1 MPFLI
6 ARKKTLT
13 DKEKRSKAKRNKMN
27 THEYQAKDILK
38 FYNIPIPRFG
48 VASSIEG
55 VESILRD
62 LSLKEAV
69 IKIQVHAGG
78 RGKAGGVKIAHS
90 QQEILKNARKLIG
103 MKMVNN
109 QTGSQGIIA
118 HQVLISELVAIKKE
132 YYLSIIID
140 RKRKEAVFIASAE
153 GGVEIEEIAAK
164 NPEKILTM
172 PIGLNGVLHPFQKL
186 QLVKFMDWKA
196 EMAKQGIQI
205 AEGLV
210 QAFMDTDASLLEIN
224 PLVADQNNH
233 LWALDAKLVVDDNAL
248 FRQSKIVDF
257 YDPSQAMQNEARA
270 KESDLAYIALEGNI
284 GCMVNGAGLAMATM
298 DIIQYYGG
306 KPANFLDVGGGA
318 SKEKVAEGF
327 KIILSDPNVKAI
339 LVNIFGGIMNCA
351 TLAEGIIAAVKE
363 MEIRVPLVVR
373 MEGTNVEE
381 GKRLLQHS
389 NLAII
394 TVDGLDNAAK
404 KVVEMLKGKE

>member
-1 MPFLI
+1 
-6 ARKKTLT
+6 
-13 DKEKRSKAKRNKMN
+13 MN
-27 THEYQAKDILK
+27 THEYQAKEILTSYK
-38 FYNIPIPRFG
+38 IPIPRFG

-55 VESILRD
+55 VEAVLRD
-62 LSLKEAV
+62 LSLEEAV

-78 RGKAGGVKIAHS
+78 RGKAGGVKIAHGL
-90 QQEILKNARKLIG
+90 QEILKNARKLIG

-109 QTGSQGIIA
+109 QTGPQGVIA
-118 HQVLISELVAIKKE
+118 HQVLISELIAIKKE
-132 YYLSIIID
+132 YYLSVVID
-140 RKRKEAVFIASAE
+140 RERSQVVLIASAE
-153 GGVEIEEIAAK
+153 GGVEIEEIALK
-164 NPEKILTM
+164 NPEKILTI
-172 PIGLNGVLHPFQKL
+172 PIGLSSVLRPFQKL
-186 QLVKFMDWKA
+186 QLIKFMQWKT
-196 EMAKQGIQI
+196 EMAKQGAQI
-205 AEGLV
+205 AQSLV

-224 PLVADQNNH
+224 PLVADQSNQ

-248 FRQSKIVDF
+248 FRQQKIADF
-257 YDPSQAMQNEARA
+257 YDPSQAIQNEVRA
-270 KESDLAYIALEGNI
+270 KEHDLAYIALEGNI

-363 MEIRVPLVVR
+363 VKIHVPLVVR

-381 GKRLLQHS
+381 GRRLLEHS
-389 NLAII
+389 HLAII
-394 TVDGLDNAAK
+394 TVDGLANAAK